1 MWLALALLTALF
13 ESGKDVFGKKG
24 LMAGADAYVMA
35 WAWRL
40 LALPF
45 LLPLLLLPQTL
56 PVELGPGFW
65 PALLTGGAL
74 NILAAILYM
83 KAISQSDLSLSVP
96 LITFTPLFLLLTSPL
111 LLSETPSAGG
121 MAGVVLIVTGA
132 YLLNVSRLSTGW
144 LEPIRTLLH
153 APGARLMLGVALI
166 WSLTAN
172 IDKIGLQNSSP
183 LVWAVAINAAIAL
196 GMLPLM
202 VLRRQPPQVSRAL
215 PWKWLLLVGFCG
227 GLTTLCQMLAISLT
241 QVPYVIAV
249 KRLSILFTA
258 LAGLLLLR
266 EQGLGERLAGT
277 LVMLAG
283 VILLALS

>member
-1 MWLALALLTALF
+1 MWLPLALLTALF
-13 ESGKDVFGKKG
+13 ESGKDIFGKKG
-24 LMAGADAYVMA
+24 LLAGADPYVMA

-45 LLPLLLLPQTL
+45 LLPLLLLPQAL
-56 PVELGPGFW
+56 PEQLGPAFW
-65 PALLTGGAL
+65 PALLAGSVL

-83 KAISQSDLSLSVP
+83 KAISQSDLSLCVP
-96 LITFTPLFLLLTSPL
+96 LVTFTPLFLLLTSPL
-111 LLSETPSAGG
+111 LLAEVPSPGG
-121 MAGVVLIVTGA
+121 ILGVVLIVSGA
-132 YLLNVSRLSTGW
+132 YLLNLSRLSSGW
-144 LEPIRTLLH
+144 REPIRALFH

-183 LVWAVAINAAIAL
+183 LLWAAAINAAIAL
-196 GMLPLM
+196 GMLPLVAM
-202 VLRRQPPQVSRAL
+202 RRRQVEARYCL
-215 PWKWLLLVGFCG
+215 PWRWLVLVGLCG

-266 EQGLGERLAGT
+266 EQGLRERLAGT
-277 LVMLAG
+277 LVM
-283 VILLALS
+283 